1 MTNWLESMTQTFE
14 YYTVDPNTWMD
25 DERMRNVTACTITRD
40 STSDTL
46 ASATFDVK
54 DFTGECYIRVYLITI
69 QNGER
74 SKYPLGTF
82 LVQTPSSDYDGKVS
96 TVSMDAYS
104 PLLEL
109 SEKKPDIGY
118 SLFKNDNIMENVYRI
133 ARSNMRAPV
142 VRVETNDKLTGDFVS
157 STDDTWLAFLSDL
170 LSNAKYELELDELGK
185 VLFAPKQE
193 LVALQPVWTY
203 NDDNS
208 SILYPEVS
216 LSHDLYGVPNVVE
229 VLYSSGNGNYYSR
242 IVNDDENS
250 PTSTVK
256 RGREIVY
263 RETSPSFA
271 GSPSQAQVD
280 EYAEKL
286 LKSLSS
292 VEYTVSYTHAYCPVR
307 VGDCVRLNYS
317 RAGLEN
323 VKAKV
328 ISQSITCESGCPVS
342 EKAVFTTNLWR

>member
-1 MTNWLESMTQTFE
+1 
-14 YYTVDPNTWMD
+14 
-25 DERMRNVTACTITRD
+25 
-40 STSDTL
+40 
-46 ASATFDVK
+46 
-54 DFTGECYIRVYLITI
+54 VYLITI

-118 SLFKNDNIMENVYRI
+118 SLFKNDNIMENAYRI

-170 LSNAKYELELDELGK
+170 LSNAKYELDLDELGK

-229 VLYSSGNGNYYSR
+229 VLYSSGNDNYYSR

-307 VGDCVRLNYS
+307 VGDCVRLKYS